1 MTYYSRRE
9 IIELLSVDEDFVAT
23 LEREEI
29 ICVDASSDPEHCF
42 SAAML
47 ERVRAADTLVHELEV
62 NLPGVSVILRMREE
76 LATMRRRLQALA
88 MLEKPGLPRK

>member
-9 IIELLSVDEDFVAT
+9 IVELLTIDEDFIAT

-29 ICVDASSDPEHCF
+29 ICVDASDPERCF

-47 ERVRAADTLVHELEV
+47 ERVRAADTLVHELDV

-76 LATMRRRLQALA
+76 LASMRRRLQALA
-88 MLEKPGLPRK
+88 VLDKPGRPRK

>member
-9 IIELLSVDEDFVAT
+9 IIELLSVDEDFIAT

-29 ICVDASSDPEHCF
+29 ICVDASDPEHCF

-47 ERVRAADTLVHELEV
+47 ERVRAADTLVHELDV

-76 LATMRRRLQALA
+76 LASMRRRLQALA
-88 MLEKPGLPRK
+88 VLDKPGGPRK